1 MPPREKPQA
10 RIPLPHCDMNKIL
23 KTSFLFLTFVFSLFI
38 STTAQ
43 ETFSLE
49 DIIERAKSQSPASKQ
64 AETRKENRFW
74 AYRSFRTDYNPQLR
88 LQGTLPLYYKSV
100 NQIIQQDGTIRYL
113 PVQQTNNN
121 IGLGLLQ
128 PISFTGGIISA
139 NSSLEYFK
147 DYNDESASAEQ
158 WSGSVF
164 NVALTQPIFAFNR
177 FRWNKKIEP
186 LLFEESKRDYVEEM
200 EFISSIAVTRFFN
213 VLEEQINHQIAS
225 FNLANNDTIYK
236 IEQGRYNIGTTS
248 LDKLLQVEL
257 QLLTS
262 RQQVAQ
268 ANLELETA
276 RLQLRSYIG
285 LNAGEQFQLVLPEAI
300 PQFSVSVEEA
310 LEYAKKNRADFIGF
324 ERRRLQAEV
333 GVAQARGRRF
343 EVNATAAYGLN
354 NNGLVLND
362 VYQSPT
368 EQQQFN
374 LTFSVPVLDWGRNK
388 AMMRTAIA
396 NKKLTDF
403 VIAQE
408 EVDFEQEIITQV
420 RQFEMLRLQMEITKK
435 SDDVAAERYNVS
447 QNRYLIGKIDITN
460 LNIALNEKD
469 DAKRRYIQAL
479 RDFWFAYYNLRRFT
493 LYDFSA
499 QQLLYTQEAE

>member
-1 MPPREKPQA
+1 
-10 RIPLPHCDMNKIL
+10 MNKIL
-23 KTSFLFLTFVFSLFI
+23 KASFLFFSFAFFL
-38 STTAQ
+38 STSTIAQ
-43 ETFSLE
+43 ETFRLDE
-49 DIIERAKSQSPASKQ
+49 IIERAKTQSIASKQ

-74 AYRSFRTDYNPQLR
+74 SYRSFRTNYNPQLR
-88 LQGTLPLYYKSV
+88 LEGSLPVYYKSV
-100 NQIIQQDGTIRYL
+100 RQIAQQDGTYRYL
-113 PVQQTNNN
+113 PVQQMNND
-121 IGLGLLQ
+121 ITLGLRQ

-139 NSSLEYFK
+139 NSGLGYFR
-147 DYNDESASAEQ
+147 DYNDESVLAEQ

-164 NVALTQPIFAFNR
+164 NVAISQPIFAFNPY
-177 FRWNKKIEP
+177 RWDKRIEP
-186 LLFEESKRDYVEEM
+186 LLFEESKREYVEEM
-200 EFISSIAVTRFFN
+200 EFVSSTAVTRFFN

-268 ANLELETA
+268 ANLDLETA

-285 LNAGEQFQLVLPEAI
+285 LRAGEQVQLILPEEI
-300 PQFSVSVEEA
+300 PQFSVTVEEA

-324 ERRRLQAEV
+324 ERRRLQAEE
-333 GVAQARGRRF
+333 GVAQARGNRF
-343 EVNATAAYGLN
+343 QVNATAAYGLN
-354 NNGLVLND
+354 NNGLVLPD

-374 LTFSVPVLDWGRNK
+374 LSFSIPVLDWGRNK
-388 AMMRTAIA
+388 SRMRTAMA
-396 NKKLTDF
+396 NKQLTDF
-403 VIAQE
+403 QIAQE
-408 EVDFEQEIITQV
+408 EIDFEQEIMTQV

-435 SDDVAAERYNVS
+435 SDEVAAERYNVS

-460 LNIALNEKD
+460 LNIALQEKD
-469 DAKRRYIQAL
+469 DAKRSYIQAL
-479 RDFWFAYYNLRRFT
+479 RSFWLAYYNLRRFT

-499 QQLLYTQEAE
+499 KQLLYKQE